1 MKFKILISV
10 FFLMITAFFTSY
22 AVTVGLFY
30 GDSAP
35 SELEV
40 LSGDGLANGEN
51 ILSTDVIVKN
61 ENGVLNVYDKGS
73 DNILD
78 SGDVLTLTAGGD
90 IFKLNDSR
98 YRGKLVLSVDGD
110 GIRAVNDVD
119 IDDYV
124 CGVVPKEVSASW
136 GAEVLKAQA
145 VISRTLL
152 YSSFMGKHDGFDVC
166 ATTNCQVYG
175 GYDVETKNTNAA
187 VADTKGLILTYN
199 GKPAQTYFS
208 AGNGGYTADSADVWT
223 AALPY
228 LTEHEDPY
236 ERWNEIKGLSWYANV
251 TKDEIK
257 AAVQKYGKDIGDIK
271 SVKITAASPAGRV
284 TELTVTGTAGE
295 YKFKKNAAAY
305 ALGLRSQFYT
315 LTGGDNAIYSTDGE
329 IGDSVCAVDADGNI
343 KSAGVCVLDSGGIS
357 ELETSSG
364 VYTFSGK
371 GYGHGV
377 GLSQWG
383 AYEMA
388 DRGFAYNEILDFYY
402 PGTVLSSVSD
412 NLQNP

>member
-1 MKFKILISV
+1 MKFKIFTIV
-10 FFLMITAFFTSY
+10 FFLMLIMTGGAE
-22 AVTVGLFY
+22 AVTVGLYY
-30 GDSAP
+30 GNSAP
-35 SELEV
+35 ASLAV
-40 LSGDGLANGEN
+40 SSGDGLSCGETA
-51 ILSTDVIVKN
+51 LSTDITVKN
-61 ENGVLNVYDKGS
+61 ESGVLNIYDNAGN
-73 DNILD
+73 NILAG
-78 SGDVLTLTAGGD
+78 GDNLIITAGGN
-90 IFKLNDSR
+90 IFKLNNVR
-98 YRGKLVLSVDGD
+98 YRGKLVLTADGS

-136 GAEVLKAQA
+136 NIEALKAQA

-187 VADTKGLILTYN
+187 VEATKGLILTYN

-208 AGNGGYTADSADVWT
+208 AGNGGYTADSSDVWT
-223 AALPY
+223 ASLPY
-228 LTEHEDPY
+228 LTEREDPY
-236 ERWNEIKGLSWYANV
+236 EKWNEIKGLSWYANV

-257 AAVQKYGKDIGDIK
+257 AAVQKYGKDIGEIK
-271 SVKITAASPAGRV
+271 NVKITAASPAGRV

-315 LTGGDNAIYSTDGE
+315 LSGGNSIYTTDGE
-329 IGDSVCAVDADGNI
+329 AATVFYAADADGSV
-343 KSAGVCVLDSGGIS
+343 KSAGAYVLDKDGIAKIETVS
-357 ELETSSG
+357 E
-364 VYTFSGK
+364 VYTFSGR

-388 DRGFAYNEILDFYY
+388 DKGFTYEKILDFYY
-402 PGTVLSSVSD
+402 PGTVLENV
-412 NLQNP
+412 Q

>member
-1 MKFKILISV
+1 MKFKILTSV
-10 FFLMITAFFTSY
+10 FFFIMIAALPAY

-30 GDSAP
+30 GGTAP
-35 SELEV
+35 QTLEIA
-40 LSGDGLANGEN
+40 SGDGLVCNDTALSTAVTAKNEDGVINIYETESGN
-51 ILSTDVIVKN
+51 ILV
-61 ENGVLNVYDKGS
+61 
-73 DNILD
+73 
-78 SGDVLTLTAGGD
+78 SGDVLEIIAGGN
-90 IFKLNDSR
+90 IFKLNGSR
-98 YRGKLVLSVDGD
+98 YRGTLVLSIDGN
-110 GIRAVNDVD
+110 GIRAVNNVDV
-119 IDDYV
+119 DDYV

-136 GAEVLKAQA
+136 NAEALKAQA

-187 VADTKGLILTYN
+187 VADTKGLILKYN

-208 AGNGGYTADSADVWT
+208 AGNGGYTANSADVWT
-223 AALPY
+223 ASLPY
-228 LTEHEDPY
+228 LTEREDPY
-236 ERWNEIKGLSWYANV
+236 EKWNEINGLSWHANL

-257 AAVQKYGKDIGDIK
+257 NAVQKYGEDIGDIK
-271 SVKITAASPAGRV
+271 SLKITAASAAGRV

-295 YKFKKNAAAY
+295 YKFTKNAAAY

-315 LTGGDNAIYSTDGE
+315 LTGGENPIYSTDGE
-329 IGDSVCAVDADGNI
+329 IGDLLYALDSDGI
-343 KSAGVCVLDSGGIS
+343 VKSSDTYVLDTDGITKA
-357 ELETSSG
+357 ETGSA
-364 VYTFSGK
+364 VYTFSGR

-388 DRGFAYNEILDFYY
+388 DEGFTYAEILDFYY
-402 PGTVLSSVSD
+402 PGTVLETV
-412 NLQNP
+412 

>member
-1 MKFKILISV
+1 MNFKIYTAV
-10 FFLMITAFFTSY
+10 FFLMLLASFNAA
-22 AVTVGLFY
+22 AVTVGLYY
-30 GDSAP
+30 GSSAP

-40 LSGDGLANGEN
+40 ASGDGLVCGETV
-51 ILSTDVIVKN
+51 LSTAITAKN
-61 ENGVLNVYDKGS
+61 ENGVINIYD
-73 DNILD
+73 ND
-78 SGDVLTLTAGGD
+78 SGNITVSGNDLKITAGGN
-90 IFKLNDSR
+90 IFKLNGIR
-98 YRGKLVLSVDGD
+98 YRGSIVLSIDGN

-119 IDDYV
+119 VDDYV
-124 CGVVPKEVSASW
+124 KGVVPKEVSASW
-136 GAEVLKAQA
+136 NAEALKAQA

-187 VADTKGLILTYN
+187 VEDTEGLILKYN

-208 AGNGGYTADSADVWT
+208 AGNGGYTADSSDVWT

-228 LTEHEDPY
+228 LTEREDPY
-236 ERWNEIKGLSWYANV
+236 ERWNEIKGLSWYVNL
-251 TKDEIK
+251 TKDDIK
-257 AAVQKYGKDIGDIK
+257 AAVQKYGGNIGDIR

-284 TELTVTGTAGE
+284 TELTVTGTDGE

-305 ALGLRSQFYT
+305 ALGLRSQFYV
-315 LTGGDNAIYSTDGE
+315 LTGGENVIYSTDGA
-329 IGDSVCAVDADGNI
+329 IGTSVYAIDSDGNI
-343 KSAGVCVLDSGGIS
+343 KSSGICALDSTGIA
-357 ELETSSG
+357 ELETGSG

-377 GLSQWG
+377 GMSQWG

-388 DRGFAYNEILDFYY
+388 DRGFAYNEILEFYY
-402 PGTVLSSVSD
+402 PGTTLCAIGE
-412 NLQNP
+412 

>member
-1 MKFKILISV
+1 MKFKICAVL
-10 FFLMITAFFTSY
+10 FFLALITSFPAY
-22 AVTVGLFY
+22 AVTVGLLY
-30 GDSAP
+30 GSSAP
-35 SELEV
+35 AELEV
-40 LSGDGLANGEN
+40 ASGDGLACGETV
-51 ILSTDVIVKN
+51 LSTDVTVKN
-61 ENGVLNVYDKGS
+61 ESGVINIYDKETG
-73 DNILD
+73 NILMQGD
-78 SGDVLTLTAGGD
+78 SPEITAGGN
-90 IFKLNDSR
+90 IFKLNGVR
-98 YRGKLVLSVDGD
+98 YRGSIILSADGD
-110 GIRAVNDVD
+110 GIRAVNNVD

-124 CGVVPKEVSASW
+124 CGVVPKEVSSSW
-136 GAEVLKAQA
+136 NPEALKAQA

-187 VADTKGLILTYN
+187 VAATKGLILKYD

-208 AGNGGYTADSADVWT
+208 AGNGGYTADSSDVWT

-228 LTEHEDPY
+228 LTERKDPY
-236 ERWNEIKGLSWYANV
+236 EKWNEIKGLSWYANV

-271 SVKITAASPAGRV
+271 SVKITETSPAGRV
-284 TELTVTGTAGE
+284 TELTVTGTLGE
-295 YKFKKNAAAY
+295 HKFKKSAVSY

-315 LTGGDNAIYSTDGE
+315 LSGGDSIHTTDGTADGVIYALDSDGSVKAADSYALDTGG
-329 IGDSVCAVDADGNI
+329 AV
-343 KSAGVCVLDSGGIS
+343 KLESG
-357 ELETSSG
+357 SG
-364 VYTFSGK
+364 VYTFSGR

-388 DRGFAYNEILDFYY
+388 DEGFTYYQILDFYY
-402 PGTVLSSVSD
+402 PGTVLEEI
-412 NLQNP
+412 